1 MQKRPNS
8 RIELGEDND
17 MEDDEEDG
25 EDNYLQ
31 RRGVA
36 NLKDSL
42 THQDES
48 LIGMDVLLYSWTGP
62 ESPEFSQLIQ
72 THLWVGSPLGLRLMR

>member
-1 MQKRPNS
+1 
-8 RIELGEDND
+8 
-17 MEDDEEDG
+17 MEDDEEDE
-25 EDNYLQ
+25 EDDYLQ

-48 LIGMDVLLYSWTGP
+48 LAIFSLILAAYKKCFWLPCFLNIVL
-62 ESPEFSQLIQ
+62 F
-72 THLWVGSPLGLRLMR
+72 R